1 MSCPFIA
8 MSPRAAAKAFSPPL
22 SERLV
27 RKMLAAGILK
37 PIKIGR
43 RTYLLTDEIVE
54 ACRELRNLTT

>member
-1 MSCPFIA
+1 MSNFIA

-43 RTYLLTDEIVE
+43 RTYLLTDEIIE